1 MIYHGDCI
9 EIMNNLISEGIKV
22 DAVIC
27 DPPYEAIA
35 EEWDNVIS
43 FKEMWDCLYKIV
55 KTPETPIVL
64 FGAQPFT
71 TKLIYSNL
79 ENFKYCWYWGKNQAT
94 NFFHADRMPLR
105 KIEEICV
112 FNAKTY
118 NPQKTTGHVPTRKA
132 VGCSNGRA
140 YFGTNKRVYEGGDTT
155 RYPNNYLEFKCVDN
169 YHRLHPS
176 QKPVE
181 LIEYLIKTHSNEG
194 ETVLDFTMGSG
205 TTGVA
210 CKNLNRNFIG
220 IEKELKYFEIA
231 EKRINEPLKV
241 EETLSKEQ
249 PEKETIK
256 RRLF

>member
-1 MIYHGDCI
+1 MQLIHGDCI
-9 EIMNNLISEGIKV
+9 ETMNSLISEGIKV

-43 FKEMWDCLYKIV
+43 FKDMWDCLYKII

-64 FGAQPFT
+64 FAAQPFT
-71 TKLIYSNL
+71 TKLIHSNL
-79 ENFKYCWYWGKNQAT
+79 ENFKYCWYWGKNQTT

-112 FNAKTY
+112 FNAKLY

-176 QKPVE
+176 QKPIE
-181 LIEYLIKTHSNEG
+181 LIEYLIKTYSNEG
-194 ETVLDFTMGSG
+194 DTILDFTFGSN
-205 TTGVA
+205 TTGCA
-210 CKNLNRNFIG
+210 CKNLDRDYIG
-220 IEKELKYFEIA
+220 IEKDENYFEIGK
-231 EKRINEPLKV
+231 KRM
-241 EETLSKEQ
+241 EEFKKDIRISL
-249 PEKETIK
+249 I
-256 RRLF
+256 